1 MGDVNTCVSP
11 AKFDDAR
18 MVPRVTVQSDL
29 KPIAAFEPMHRSDT
43 IATPAPAPEYQE
55 KKHYQQGGRGSGSL
69 KLNNNK
75 FQGTLFCDSPP
86 TVLLTTMMPV
96 ASRELEAAPRI
107 MDNPPPS

>member
-1 MGDVNTCVSP
+1 MMRENG
-11 AKFDDAR
+11 A
-18 MVPRVTVQSDL
+18 QSYC
-29 KPIAAFEPMHRSDT
+29 PVRFEAHCRQFAAFEPMHRSDT

-96 ASRELEAAPRI
+96 TSRELEAAPRI